1 MCCLEQGRKREDN
14 LDMRRDRRAPVRFVL
29 TRGSKVRVEPG
40 TVWPP
45 PNGAVLLTARLP
57 LPQTTV
63 TVHDAARLWG
73 GAMMRQEL
81 LRHEEPVEFNRRD
94 VYGSVPQ
101 DRLQGASV
109 YFWMIR
115 NGQRLL
121 HSTFETTE
129 FDVATLPADDLKP
142 ESLKHGDD
150 FLPRK
155 PLELRHA
162 EVRVGV
168 SSVEVQS

>member
-1 MCCLEQGRKREDN
+1 
-14 LDMRRDRRAPVRFVL
+14 
-29 TRGSKVRVEPG
+29 
-40 TVWPP
+40 
-45 PNGAVLLTARLP
+45 
-57 LPQTTV
+57 
-63 TVHDAARLWG
+63 
-73 GAMMRQEL
+73 MMSQEL
-81 LRHEEPVEFNRRD
+81 LRHEEPVEFDLRD
-94 VYGSVPQ
+94 VCGSVPQ

-129 FDVATLPADDLKP
+129 FDVATLSASDLKP
-142 ESLKHGDD
+142 ESLKQGDD

-155 PLELRHA
+155 PLELRLA

-168 SSVEVQS
+168 SSVVVQSWKCRAILHPRLQDAVRAPA